1 LARNIER
8 IEIWMNPM
16 GYALRIFQT
25 PASMTVWAKGQAF
38 VRESDYANG
47 DP

>member
-1 LARNIER
+1 
-8 IEIWMNPM
+8 MNPM

-25 PASMTVWAKGQAF
+25 PASMTVGAKRQAF
-38 VRESDYANG
+38 VCEGDYANG